1 MSTTARSVCWRS
13 ACVGVILPR
22 LCLERER
29 VDNDGSVWG
38 ECSRRPRA
46 RRQRGGLSER
56 RMPTAL
62 SDLFFRAGA
71 KSPPDPVRLFPVDVC
86 LRAHVCRA
94 LWPAQAGKRTHRALR
109 PGGRWQPPR
118 RRGPPPRARRG
129 RQPHAHANANEEE
142 EEEAIERK
150 EEQERVPPMQR
161 HHIFSCGGDPLQSA
175 PCLLL
180 QINQQGQG
188 VMPPIVV
195 VVAQDGSWRAAASA
209 SMPERCCRSTS
220 QERQLSST
228 HTRAR
233 ALCGSRAPILPRA
246 SSSTRRLEVRL
257 SDRLPVRLHLRQI
270 RSRAGHRRG
279 RKRQKD

>member
-38 ECSRRPRA
+38 ECS
-46 RRQRGGLSER
+46 RQRGGLSER

-161 HHIFSCGGDPLQSA
+161 HHIFSCWRRSVAICPLLAAANQSA
-175 PCLLL
+175 
-180 QINQQGQG
+180 G
-188 VMPPIVV
+188 
-195 VVAQDGSWRAAASA
+195 ARRDAAD
-209 SMPERCCRSTS
+209 
-220 QERQLSST
+220 
-228 HTRAR
+228 
-233 ALCGSRAPILPRA
+233 
-246 SSSTRRLEVRL
+246 RR
-257 SDRLPVRLHLRQI
+257 
-270 RSRAGHRRG
+270 RRG
-279 RKRQKD
+279 TGRIVAGCCFCLHA

>member
-1 MSTTARSVCWRS
+1 
-13 ACVGVILPR
+13 
-22 LCLERER
+22 
-29 VDNDGSVWG
+29 
-38 ECSRRPRA
+38 
-46 RRQRGGLSER
+46 
-56 RMPTAL
+56 MPGPLA
-62 SDLFFRAGA
+62 RAGGQ
-71 KSPPDPVRLFPVDVC
+71 
-86 LRAHVCRA
+86 AHAQSTAPGRA
-94 LWPAQAGKRTHRALR
+94 LAAP
-109 PGGRWQPPR
+109 
-118 RRGPPPRARRG
+118 PPPRASPSRPPRTPTTCKCKCERGGGGGSNREEGRAGKSATNATPSHLQLWRRSVAIC
-129 RQPHAHANANEEE
+129 PLLAAAN
-142 EEEAIERK
+142 
-150 EEQERVPPMQR
+150 
-161 HHIFSCGGDPLQSA
+161 QSG
-175 PCLLL
+175 
-180 QINQQGQG
+180 QGQG

-257 SDRLPVRLHLRQI
+257 SDRLPVRLHLRHI